1 MSNIGGVGGPD
12 HITPHDIKMY
22 EQEYKQGAQL
32 FQNAIQQYVKS
43 DNPYQKKAFQEVMD
57 KALTI
62 LNETASGL
70 NRKALLEQNAKI
82 EKDYDSF
89 NHAPDDAKVVSK
101 LNKDLEQAKK
111 SV

>member
-1 MSNIGGVGGPD
+1 MSNIESIGGPD
-12 HITPHDIKMY
+12 RITPHDRQMY

-32 FQNAIQQYVKS
+32 FQNAMQQYVKS

-57 KALTI
+57 KSLEI
-62 LNETASGL
+62 LNETARGL
-70 NRKALLEQNAKI
+70 NRKSLLEQNAKI

-89 NHAPDDAKVVSK
+89 NHAPDDAKVVSQ
-101 LNKDLEQAKK
+101 LDKDLEQAKR